1 MTTADWCCK
10 YQSDEITGK
19 NTYVER
25 ITIDKAVSDVIA
37 PIFSHKDL
45 GSEALLSK
53 CLHGETQSV
62 NESLNNLIWTR
73 CPKRIY
79 VGNSVLKTAVASAVI
94 CYNDGVQ
101 GALPVL
107 TKLGIEHG
115 FFTADACRKANICRV
130 KQANRKSPS
139 KVKQRRK
146 TLRAVRKGFNGKN
159 EQEEGETYGSGAFW
173 TSFTVVFNI
182 LHSLDPLHKGGGR
195 SFQNWKL
202 WLFVIR
208 NIKQLER

>member
-1 MTTADWCCK
+1 MEKRKMSTSCWIIW
-10 YQSDEITGK
+10 Y
-19 NTYVER
+19 R
-25 ITIDKAVSDVIA
+25 
-37 PIFSHKDL
+37 
-45 GSEALLSK
+45 
-53 CLHGETQSV
+53 HGV
-62 NESLNNLIWTR
+62 RKGI
-73 CPKRIY
+73 
-79 VGNSVLKTAVASAVI
+79 GNSVLKTAVASAVI

-101 GALPVL
+101 GTLPVL
-107 TKLGIEHG
+107 TKLGTEHG
-115 FFTADACRKANICRV
+115 FFTPNACRKADICRV
-130 KQANRKSPS
+130 KLANRKSTN

-146 TLRAVRKGFNGKN
+146 TLRAVRKGFNDKN

-182 LHSLDPLHKGGGR
+182 LHSLDPLHKGGGGGR